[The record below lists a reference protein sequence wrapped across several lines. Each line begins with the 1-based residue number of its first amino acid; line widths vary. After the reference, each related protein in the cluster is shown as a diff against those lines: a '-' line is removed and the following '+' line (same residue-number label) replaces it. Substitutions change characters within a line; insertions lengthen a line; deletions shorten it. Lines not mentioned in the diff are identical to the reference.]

1 MKRKILC
8 LCLGVTLIF
17 GNAFS
22 VNAMETSEMVCETIH
37 EKAES
42 VQTADTEDMTSVFE
56 TEVAE
61 EAVDETET
69 AAETETVEEM
79 EIAEETETVEETV
92 IETQGI
98 LEASEAAG
106 ERLSPVSNLKAVS
119 AGKNRVKLSWDK
131 VEGAEAY
138 IIYRQVGNGKYS
150 YLYITSNLTYVDMK
164 ASGLDYNFYWVF
176 PSRTNSDGK
185 RIVGPCSKYVFAKAV
200 LSAAASVKAQPAGI
214 NRTKL
219 TWNGVS
225 GADGY
230 IIYRQ
235 VGKGDY
241 QYRGMTSNLFYTDTT
256 ASDTEFNFYWVY
268 PYYKQ
273 DGANVATTS
282 GKYVFAKGVLPAV
295 SGLKA
300 QVIGKRIKL
309 TWNAVNGAEG
319 YLIYRQEGNG
329 TFKYLYMTNNLSYI
343 DSKCNGSEYNF
354 YRVYA
359 YHKNGER
366 IIPGAVGKYVFG
378 TLVLD
383 PVKQVKAEATGTR
396 EITVT
401 WDRARGADG
410 YYVLRQWDSQTE
422 AEIIGEVNNGN
433 TLKYVDKSPSVD
445 ETNYYAII
453 PYLVDGQGNT
463 VVVDIITAAE
473 ANAIA
478 VPVEAVQIS
487 GYESYSNAYKVLQ
500 LVNQERAAQSLPPLT
515 MDESLV
521 ESAMQR
527 AAEIVVLFDHMRPCG
542 LACFSINSRAWGE
555 NIAYGYNSAESVMK
569 GWMNSPGHRSNI
581 LGNYSTIGIGC
592 FEYNGVDYWVQLFG
606 VDDVESARQLPDR
619 NYTRTVLVKSGV
631 NTASAYAL
639 SGSEDGISTERDM
652 KSVREKM
659 NQFVQRHEF

>member
-17 GNAFS
+17 GNVFS

-69 AAETETVEEM
+69 ATEKETVEEM

-300 QVIGKRIKL
+300 QVIDKRIKL

-319 YLIYRQEGNG
+319 YLIYRQEGNA

-359 YHKNGER
+359 YHKNGEQ

-422 AEIIGEVNNGN
+422 AEIIGEVNNDN

-478 VPVEAVQIS
+478 VPVDAVQIS

>member
-17 GNAFS
+17 GNVFS

-200 LSAAASVKAQPAGI
+200 LSAATSVKAQPAGI

-300 QVIGKRIKL
+300 QVIDKRIKL

-319 YLIYRQEGNG
+319 YLIYRQEGNA

-359 YHKNGER
+359 YHKNGEQ

-478 VPVEAVQIS
+478 VPVDAVQIS

-527 AAEIVVLFDHMRPCG
+527 AAEIVVLFDHTRPCG

-659 NQFVQRHEF
+659 NQFVHRHEF